1 MVRHIATVS
10 AVIYFFALPNAL
22 NAFAPVT
29 PVSLKHVASHQLN
42 LPSKTHTRAPRI
54 VSTEQRAVSL
64 ASIDTSSLTQYLLET
79 VISNGVPAF
88 FWIAVVA
95 FAAKSFKSAKES
107 SNGGPN
113 GGLFSQTSVTEIYDD
128 LYGSPE
134 PQRPMLP
141 FGPRGGNSKP
151 KNLGIPTDQYLK
163 IIKLNDKYQSF
174 DYSLMAATQSKAKAA
189 AKYRSQAFD
198 SALQRSFDSS
208 IEEIRPAQKSDLLTE
223 EKAFLREGGKML
235 NNLVELQGRL
245 TELVIRDEMKSM
257 DVEIGEMDAH
267 SVDDEKDVIDATIVE
282 EEKDKAIMKKSEK
295 KKNSNKKDISKLV
308 KEIEKQNTD
317 LLKLEMEFIRGGTCR
332 WIVFSF
338 ILNIQT
344 LFMCTVRVQKDITF
358 TYPYI
363 YFSC

>member
-1 MVRHIATVS
+1 M
-10 AVIYFFALPNAL
+10 
-22 NAFAPVT
+22 
-29 PVSLKHVASHQLN
+29 
-42 LPSKTHTRAPRI
+42 
-54 VSTEQRAVSL
+54 
-64 ASIDTSSLTQYLLET
+64 
-79 VISNGVPAF
+79 
-88 FWIAVVA
+88 
-95 FAAKSFKSAKES
+95 
-107 SNGGPN
+107 
-113 GGLFSQTSVTEIYDD
+113 
-128 LYGSPE
+128 
-134 PQRPMLP
+134 
-141 FGPRGGNSKP
+141 
-151 KNLGIPTDQYLK
+151 
-163 IIKLNDKYQSF
+163 
-174 DYSLMAATQSKAKAA
+174 
-189 AKYRSQAFD
+189 
-198 SALQRSFDSS
+198 
-208 IEEIRPAQKSDLLTE
+208 
-223 EKAFLREGGKML
+223 REGGKML